1 MGDLIELIGDGSC
14 GMPPKPG
21 LAIAVVK
28 DFIGY
33 GSPKYSTL

>member
-14 GMPPKPG
+14 GTPPKPG

-28 DFIGY
+28 DF
-33 GSPKYSTL
+33 TD

>member
-1 MGDLIELIGDGSC
+1 MGDLIELIGGGSC
-14 GMPPKPG
+14 GTPPKPG

-28 DFIGY
+28 DFTGY